1 MVKNPPLDNFPCNCI
16 PLTLMSLH
24 NAPALLVG
32 SPVSHHHKYRKSGGG
47 SALPSRREPF
57 RFSVAVLLRE
67 PRVGWCELTSQPVDE
82 SERDRKVFSHLTRSP
97 SWTGPKCE
105 ADGACNPLLVMRPAW
120 SASQPPLCSH
130 RCRSGGGGGG
140 GGGAHCLCCASLPST
155 IDARGIFCNST
166 TRPWTTDYAIQ
177 QCSHCLAWMTAE
189 HLGND
194 LWSLRRPSHR
204 RHPVQG
210 GPPR

>member
-1 MVKNPPLDNFPCNCI
+1 MPSLQTRGRKSQRVAAARHVGGRVVGLKPGACSDGQKPSARQFSSI

-97 SWTGPKCE
+97 S
-105 ADGACNPLLVMRPAW
+105 
-120 SASQPPLCSH
+120 
-130 RCRSGGGGGG
+130 
-140 GGGAHCLCCASLPST
+140 
-155 IDARGIFCNST
+155 
-166 TRPWTTDYAIQ
+166 
-177 QCSHCLAWMTAE
+177 
-189 HLGND
+189 
-194 LWSLRRPSHR
+194 
-204 RHPVQG
+204 
-210 GPPR
+210 